1 MFVLDWK
8 QIVELFILAIPVACV
23 ARTVVFEEVFREPRQ
38 WCKTKSESCS
48 RLLQRKFF
56 YLFTCEYCFS
66 HYVTA
71 FFIIVTGYK
80 LLFTDWRG
88 YLISFFSVVFVAN
101 AYLNLYGRLR
111 VEIKQQ
117 KTEIEHTAKEIEVKK
132 REVEAKE
139 REIQKLDAEL
149 AGTRD

>member
-8 QIVELFILAIPVACV
+8 QIIELFILAIPVACV
-23 ARTVVFEEVFREPRQ
+23 ARTVVFEEVFREPRE
-38 WCKTKSESCS
+38 WCQQKSKTCG
-48 RLLQRKFF
+48 RLLHRKFF

-71 FFIIVTGYK
+71 FFLIVTGFK

-101 AYLNLYGRLR
+101 AYLNLYSRLR
-111 VEIKQQ
+111 VEISQ
-117 KTEIEHTAKEIEVKK
+117 KKEETKTMEKEVEVKA

-139 REIQKLDAEL
+139 REIRKLDAEL
-149 AGTRD
+149 AGTRE